1 MWQCESIRTS
11 RDLWKPGTK
20 RLAKNETATTRTN
33 DWRIVTLD
41 QVLAFAG
48 KPKCT
53 NHLDIWLCNL
63 CTHND
68 LPNIY
73 IYMPH
78 LFLFKSLSFFNLFSQ
93 CSVALSGAW
102 WTWWTGIPTIPTSSL
117 YGMRSLMMLLIA
129 SGHAARNQGL
139 ENPRSVQS
147 PGLVSHDYHS
157 LLVIQTIYH
166 IYIYIQYI
174 YIYVYN
180 IYIYKP
186 FMFMIYIYIIY
197 IYMYMY
203 IYICIYVYI
212 YMYIYTYV
220 YTQLSGWHQQQTW
233 QSIPISPCKKIH
245 ARPYWALK
253 SPKTFPSYI
262 ILHHLT
268 SHLFIPKPLS
278 KSHPPQPPGD
288 LPWDWNLGPLAVLGP
303 ALLETPKQSSHWG
316 IMISTGMQH
325 LPDLT
330 SKIQQTVAL

>member
-139 ENPRSVQS
+139 ETPGQFNPRVLSAMT
-147 PGLVSHDYHS
+147 
-157 LLVIQTIYH
+157 TIHCWLYKPY
-166 IYIYIQYI
+166 ITYIYTI

-180 IYIYKP
+180 IYISHLCLWY
-186 FMFMIYIYIIY
+186 IYIYN
-197 IYMYMY
+197 MYMY
-203 IYICIYVYI
+203 IYMYICI
-212 YMYIYTYV
+212 YMYIYIHTFIHSCLGDINNKPGS
-220 YTQLSGWHQQQTW
+220 QSLSL
-233 QSIPISPCKKIH
+233 PAKKYML
-245 ARPYWALK
+245 ARIELWNPQKRFLVT
-253 SPKTFPSYI
+253 SSYI
-262 ILHHLT
+262 ILHPICSSQNHYPNP
-268 SHLFIPKPLS
+268 IPPNPLVTFHGIETWDHWQCLGLRCS
-278 KSHPPQPPGD
+278 KRRNNRVIGGSWSPRGCNIYQI
-288 LPWDWNLGPLAVLGP
+288 LPAKSS
-303 ALLETPKQSSHWG
+303 KQ
-316 IMISTGMQH
+316 
-325 LPDLT
+325 
-330 SKIQQTVAL
+330 